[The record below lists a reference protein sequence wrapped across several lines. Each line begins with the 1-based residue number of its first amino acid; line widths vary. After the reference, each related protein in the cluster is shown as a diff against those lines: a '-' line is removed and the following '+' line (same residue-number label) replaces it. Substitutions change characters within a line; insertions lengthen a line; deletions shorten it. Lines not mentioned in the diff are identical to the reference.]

1 MLIGIFLYKRRE
13 RVDMKYKYGERRRAS
28 EYEKALVEFWKK
40 NKTFEK
46 SVENRPIDNITA
58 HFFLVS

>member
-1 MLIGIFLYKRRE
+1 MQIGIFLYKRRE
-13 RVDMKYKYGERRRAS
+13 CVDMKYKYGERRRAS

-46 SVENRPIDNITA
+46 SVENRPIDNSYV
-58 HFFLVS
+58 F